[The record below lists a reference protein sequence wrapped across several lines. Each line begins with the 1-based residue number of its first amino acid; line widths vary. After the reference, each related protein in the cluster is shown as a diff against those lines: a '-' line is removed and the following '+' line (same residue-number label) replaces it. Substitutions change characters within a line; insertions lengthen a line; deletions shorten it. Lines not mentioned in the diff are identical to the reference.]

1 MTNPKEEKVTAQ
13 TDRFAPVPA
22 GPVSVEARSEGNGRS
37 IDRLN
42 RLYSV
47 SRKISE
53 AIIRIHDMDELLRR
67 ICRVVVED
75 GGFVMSWIGLVDP
88 DSLVVR
94 PVAVSGREEGYPDI
108 EIMSAD
114 QTTPTG
120 RGPTGLA
127 VREGKCFI
135 CGDIENDPVMTP
147 WRKAALAR
155 GYRSSAAFPLR
166 TGSRVIGSLNL
177 YSTEKQDFDAEV
189 RDMLQSAADSLS
201 FAIQAMENEKA
212 LRDSEEKYRTLV
224 ENTTDLIY
232 SIDPDGIITYVSP
245 NVSSYGYAAE
255 EVTGRNIAQFVH
267 PDDLEHVFNDLS
279 RAQETGELF
288 LTRFR
293 LMNKAGEYVHVEE
306 IGKAM
311 RRVGRPLQ
319 HMGTIRDITE
329 RKRAEEA
336 FCESER
342 RFRDMLETLSLVA
355 VVLDVQGNVVF
366 CNDFLLETTGWRRED
381 AIGRDWFG
389 RFLPPDVR
397 DELKSVFLRTVNS
410 GKFPPHYENDIIGST
425 GKRKLISWN
434 NTVLRDLQGN
444 IVGTASIGEDITE
457 RKKAEEAL
465 RQSETRFRGLFNNA
479 VIPMA
484 IVDAKG
490 RIIAANDAACRF
502 LGYNEE
508 ELIGVHAT
516 EITHPDDIES
526 SQWLYGQLIQGELDN
541 YTITKRY
548 IHKTGKILWGQLGAS
563 LIRNADNVPQ
573 FTIVVCEDITE
584 RVRAEQALRE
594 SEEKYRTVVEHAN
607 EAIIIAQDGYLRY
620 VNPRMEQ
627 MSGCTAEELTG
638 VPFADFIYHRDRDM
652 VRDRHMQRLRGELKQ
667 DDAYEFRIVRKD
679 GAVRWMD
686 IRTALI
692 AWEGRPAT
700 LNLLSDITE
709 RKSMEEEVLRIQ
721 KLESLGILAGGIAHD
736 FNNVLTAILGNIN
749 LTKLSGD
756 VGPRAYER
764 LTEAEQA
771 VLRAQG
777 LTRQLLTFSRGGAPV
792 KKTTSLGA
800 VIRASAEFAVR
811 GSAAK
816 CEFFIDHDLRPADVD
831 EGQISQVI
839 GNIILNAK
847 QAMPG
852 GGVITVRCENR
863 TIDDTDIL
871 PLEKGD
877 YVQIAIT
884 DQGTGIPREHLPWV
898 FDPYFTTKQ
907 EGSGLG
913 LSTSHSIIKRHGGH
927 ISVDSDLGKGTTFDI
942 YLPASSE
949 EPLIH
954 GETGD
959 ALPCGK
965 GRLLVMDDDELV
977 RDVVA
982 AMLQRLGYDVET
994 APDGAVV
1001 IDQYARSREAG
1012 NPFDLVIMDLT
1023 VPGGLGG
1030 VETARK
1036 LREMDPQARVIVS
1049 SGYSTDPVMSNY
1061 RDYGFNNVI
1070 QKPYTLQTLGKVLQS
1085 VLHEKGQ

>member
-1 MTNPKEEKVTAQ
+1 MTNPEDDKVTAQ
-13 TDRFAPVPA
+13 TDRPAPVPA
-22 GPVSVEARSEGNGRS
+22 GPVSAEA
-37 IDRLN
+37 
-42 RLYSV
+42 
-47 SRKISE
+47 
-53 AIIRIHDMDELLRR
+53 
-67 ICRVVVED
+67 
-75 GGFVMSWIGLVDP
+75 P
-88 DSLVVR
+88 
-94 PVAVSGREEGYPDI
+94 
-108 EIMSAD
+108 AD
-114 QTTPTG
+114 
-120 RGPTGLA
+120 
-127 VREGKCFI
+127 
-135 CGDIENDPVMTP
+135 D
-147 WRKAALAR
+147 
-155 GYRSSAAFPLR
+155 
-166 TGSRVIGSLNL
+166 
-177 YSTEKQDFDAEV
+177 
-189 RDMLQSAADSLS
+189 
-201 FAIQAMENEKA
+201 
-212 LRDSEEKYRTLV
+212 
-224 ENTTDLIY
+224 
-232 SIDPDGIITYVSP
+232 
-245 NVSSYGYAAE
+245 
-255 EVTGRNIAQFVH
+255 
-267 PDDLEHVFNDLS
+267 
-279 RAQETGELF
+279 
-288 LTRFR
+288 
-293 LMNKAGEYVHVEE
+293 
-306 IGKAM
+306 
-311 RRVGRPLQ
+311 
-319 HMGTIRDITE
+319 
-329 RKRAEEA
+329 A

-342 RFRDMLETLSLVA
+342 RFREMLETVRLVA
-355 VVLDVQGNVVF
+355 VVLDTQGNIVF
-366 CNDFLLETTGWRRED
+366 CNDFLLETTRRCRGD
-381 AIGRDWFG
+381 VVGGDWFG
-389 RFLPPDVR
+389 MFLPDDVR
-397 DELKSVFLRTVNS
+397 DEVKSAFLNTVNT
-410 GKFPPHYENDIIGST
+410 GNIPPHYENDIITGS
-425 GKRKLISWN
+425 GERRLISWN
-434 NTVLRDLQGN
+434 NTVLRDGQGH

-484 IVDAKG
+484 IVGAEG

-502 LGYNEE
+502 LGYKEE

-526 SQWLYGQLIQGELDN
+526 SQWLYGQLIRGELDN

-548 IHKTGKILWGQLGAS
+548 IHKTGRILWGQLGAS

-620 VNPRMEQ
+620 VNPRMVQ
-627 MSGCTAEELTG
+627 ISGFTEAELTD
-638 VPFADFIYHRDRDM
+638 VPFTEFIYHRDRDM
-652 VRDRHMQRLRGELKQ
+652 VRDRHMKRLRGELKQ

-679 GAVRWMD
+679 GAVRWVD

-756 VGPRAYER
+756 VGQRAYER
-764 LTEAEQA
+764 LAEAEQA

-800 VIRASAEFAVR
+800 LIRASAEFAVR
-811 GSAAK
+811 GSSAK
-816 CEFFIDHDLRPADVD
+816 CEFAIAADLRPSDVD

-852 GGVITVRCENR
+852 GGIITVRCENR

-884 DQGTGIPREHLPWV
+884 DQGTGIPRELLPWI

-942 YLPASSE
+942 YLPASSQE
-949 EPLIH
+949 TRIH

-982 AMLQRLGYDVET
+982 AMLQRLGYNVET

-1070 QKPYTLQTLGKVLQS
+1070 QKPYTLQTLGKVLQA
-1085 VLHEKGQ
+1085 VLHENGQ